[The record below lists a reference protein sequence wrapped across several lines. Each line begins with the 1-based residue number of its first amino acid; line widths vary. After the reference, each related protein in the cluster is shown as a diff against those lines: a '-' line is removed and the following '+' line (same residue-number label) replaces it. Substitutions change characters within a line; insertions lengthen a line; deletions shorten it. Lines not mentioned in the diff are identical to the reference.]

1 MKTIYTSQQITAGKA
16 QETSELS
23 LARLRFLITRQV
35 GLRANKTFYA
45 KTQAYVK
52 QLVAKTRDQESDQG
66 LGGTK
71 HHLKL
76 SKIPDVTYYR
86 DILRV
91 IFTDISHKNFVMI
104 NLALSRDKQRILAYY
119 VSLCSLVKSLR
130 IVEQTKFT
138 IKHKEACWRRLI
150 ALRLII
156 RNIVVN

>member
-23 LARLRFLITRQV
+23 LARLRFLTTRQV

-45 KTQAYVK
+45 KTQAW
-52 QLVAKTRDQESDQG
+52 VAKTRDQESDQG
-66 LGGTK
+66 LGGAK

-119 VSLCSLVKSLR
+119 VSLCSLVKSVR
-130 IVEQTKFT
+130 IVEQTKFS
-138 IKHKEACWRRLI
+138 IKLKEACWRRLI
-150 ALRLII
+150 ALKTYYNKYCKELMR
-156 RNIVVN
+156 